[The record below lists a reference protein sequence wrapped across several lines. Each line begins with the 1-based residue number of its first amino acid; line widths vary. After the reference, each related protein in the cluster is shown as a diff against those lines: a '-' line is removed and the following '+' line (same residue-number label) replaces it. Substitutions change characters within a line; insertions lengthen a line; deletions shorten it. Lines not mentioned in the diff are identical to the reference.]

1 MQQSIPV
8 PSPAG
13 RSSADRR
20 RRRTGAL
27 LAVACF
33 LGLGAAAKA
42 GLPPLSI
49 QAPAKSKEAYV
60 IFIRERTRD
69 ASELKTYSQKAPTS
83 LTGQPVTLLA
93 VYGRQEVLEGAQ
105 MEGVVLLRFPS
116 FDAAKAWYDGPAYRE
131 ARKHRFSGADY
142 RAVIVEGV

>member
-1 MQQSIPV
+1 MQHWIPV

-13 RSSADRR
+13 RSPADRR
-20 RRRTGAL
+20 RRRAGAL
-27 LAVACF
+27 LAAACF

-42 GLPPLSI
+42 GLPPLSAP
-49 QAPAKSKEAYV
+49 APAKSKEAYV
-60 IFIRERTRD
+60 LFMRERTRD
-69 ASELKTYSQKAPTS
+69 VSELKTYSQKAPAT
-83 LTGQPVTLLA
+83 LTGQPITLLA

-105 MEGVVLLRFPS
+105 LEGVALLRFPS